1 MVIRSPKKP
10 THSAQTHSLMP
21 TSPDK
26 STQKAQ
32 LFNPFAPNPLPSP
45 QPITSKPNLSPQP
58 NISSAHSPTRH
69 TIHKN
74 CPIKDLVSFFVD
86 LESPDPYPSNSKLK
100 SIKSKKLQSK
110 KNKPCRPKKNGKN
123 RPTIYTISNSL
134 SPTLSDGNILS
145 YNDNLLNKRFGE
157 EIGIL
162 GKGNNGEII
171 AKLIEMEQRDK
182 EGKTSIS

>member
-1 MVIRSPKKP
+1 
-10 THSAQTHSLMP
+10 MP

-58 NISSAHSPTRH
+58 TISSAHSPTRH

-74 CPIKDLVSFFVD
+74 RPIKDLVSFFAD

-145 YNDNLLNKRFGE
+145 CNDNLLNKSYEWEAAQIWRFVE

-162 GKGNNGEII
+162 GKGNNGVI

-182 EGKTSIS
+182 KGKTSIS